1 MDNRVFKLKISDN
14 FEVYYLRRE
23 KFPIFYTNLL
33 IDKGSVHEKGKRGI
47 HNFTLKL
54 INEGPVG
61 KSPVDFSQELE
72 RMGLRLKVR
81 SGYSISTFESDGLS
95 DFFSDSIT
103 KLSEIMTAPAFRGED
118 FKRLKDQYVTAIQLG
133 FQDPEFIAS
142 YFSNY
147 FYFQNVPELRAL
159 PDFGLIPD
167 VLSLELNEIKDFY
180 AGLLGKTRIR
190 VVVVSNLD
198 LQERIQDFEV
208 LKDVRSAEFTL
219 VNLWESY
226 PKFDKI
232 YFVDMD
238 IEQAHIRVIA
248 PSIPRSHPSYQ
259 HLKVANFIFGGS
271 DLSSRLMKRL
281 RVKEALTYSA
291 SSSINVGIPLNGNIV
306 GAYKVIAC
314 ETNKR
319 NVRRAFDL
327 IFDELSKVHEEGFS
341 EEELQDAVSFFKGN
355 TPLKMESYA
364 QLLSMITEEVIYELP
379 YFHFEEEVNEIKGI
393 KIQELND
400 VALRF
405 FNFDHPFILI
415 VGKAS
420 TLKEY
425 FTDLEAEFIDPMEY
439 IKG

>member
-1 MDNRVFKLKISDN
+1 
-14 FEVYYLRRE
+14 
-23 KFPIFYTNLL
+23 
-33 IDKGSVHEKGKRGI
+33 
-47 HNFTLKL
+47 
-54 INEGPVG
+54 
-61 KSPVDFSQELE
+61 
-72 RMGLRLKVR
+72 
-81 SGYSISTFESDGLS
+81 
-95 DFFSDSIT
+95 
-103 KLSEIMTAPAFRGED
+103 
-118 FKRLKDQYVTAIQLG
+118 
-133 FQDPEFIAS
+133 EFIAS

-219 VNLWESY
+219 VNLRESY